1 MEFLIYLDKLKFSKS
16 LPFLENSISVD
27 NNFDI
32 LSVFKF
38 DNFKSSIFIIIQ
50 SYKMFNYQICSFAVS
65 LNSEIVKFDYYM
77 SDDLC
82 NSELLRIYKIIQKS
96 FL

>member
-1 MEFLIYLDKLKFSKS
+1 MDFLIYFDKLKFSKS

-38 DNFKSSIFIIIQ
+38 SNFNNIIFIIIQ
-50 SYKMFNYQICSFAVS
+50 SYKIFNYQICSLAVS
-65 LNSEIVKFDYYM
+65 LNSEIVKFNCFI

-82 NSELLRIYKIIQKS
+82 NSELLRIYKIIEKS